1 MAPNYNYN
9 KSISNWKS
17 GIASGKINITR
28 AASGPKRSLK
38 EQMASLRPNNM
49 VRMRQN
55 SNALSRAINKNYTLN
70 SKTKQFHLP
79 SITGYMP
86 PVLRQQFIKEN
97 AANLKQKAENIKA
110 AQLNILRG
118 IKRHT
123 EASSRK
129 NRKTRKNRR

>member
-17 GIASGKINITR
+17 GIASGKINVTR
-28 AASGPKRSLK
+28 KPNVRLSLQ

-86 PVLRQQFIKEN
+86 PGLRQQFIKEN
-97 AANLKQKAENIKA
+97 AATLKQKAENRRV
-110 AQLNILRG
+110 AQLNALRG